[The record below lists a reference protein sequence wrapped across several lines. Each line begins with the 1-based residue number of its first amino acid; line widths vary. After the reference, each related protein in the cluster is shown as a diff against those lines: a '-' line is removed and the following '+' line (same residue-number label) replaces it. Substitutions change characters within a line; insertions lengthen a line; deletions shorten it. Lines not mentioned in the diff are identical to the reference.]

1 MATLGQRLRE
11 EREKRGLSIEHLAAQ
26 TRIHAD
32 YFRAI
37 EQDDTGS
44 LPGGFFYRSFVRQY
58 ARLLELPESVYQPEL
73 DRSLESEIHDASS
86 RGTALP
92 DRQITVPR
100 MPTGR
105 SDPAE
110 ETRRWALRLGALI
123 LAVAA
128 CTGGVVMWQRWP
140 LWTTSEQPMPE
151 APEPP
156 PSQPAPSKSAP
167 AAAQDTAPQEIQPPA
182 ATPAQTEAVPQPE
195 SPAAVAPPAQP
206 SGPVRV
212 ILRATELTWV
222 GVWQGQ
228 KMLFADVI
236 HPGETRGFGS
246 EDRLRVRLGNAGGV
260 TVEWNG
266 RVIPPAGPRGQVR
279 MLDFWA
285 DGYALVQPPAPK
297 SDAPPAQ
304 PESPGN

>member
-11 EREKRGLSIEHLAAQ
+11 AREKRGLSIEHLAAQ

-37 EQDDTGS
+37 ERDDTTS

-58 ARLLELPESVYQPEL
+58 ARLMELPESVYQPEL
-73 DRSLESEIHDASS
+73 DRSLESEIQDVSS
-86 RGTALP
+86 RDTALP
-92 DRQITVPR
+92 ERQISVPR

-105 SDPAE
+105 TDPAE

-123 LAVAA
+123 LAVGA
-128 CTGGVVMWQRWP
+128 CTGGVVVWQRWP
-140 LWTTSEQPMPE
+140 LWTESPASAPE
-151 APEPP
+151 APQSVNPRTAATQAAQTP
-156 PSQPAPSKSAP
+156 RQGGTPAP
-167 AAAQDTAPQEIQPPA
+167 AA
-182 ATPAQTEAVPQPE
+182 
-195 SPAAVAPPAQP
+195 SPAPAEPAPATEGPAPVAAAPAQP
-206 SGPVRV
+206 NGPVRV
-212 ILRATELTWV
+212 ILRATELSWV

-228 KMLFADVI
+228 KVLFGDLI

-246 EDRLRVRLGNAGGV
+246 EDKLRVRLGNAGGV

-266 RVIPPAGPRGQVR
+266 RVIPQPGPRGQVR
-279 MLDFWA
+279 MLDFWS

-297 SDAPPAQ
+297 TDAPPPQAEQ
-304 PESPGN
+304 PAGN

>member
-11 EREKRGLSIEHLAAQ
+11 EREKRGLTIEDLAAQ

-32 YFRAI
+32 YFLAI
-37 EQDDTGS
+37 ECDDTDS

-58 ARLLELPESVYQPEL
+58 ARLMDLPESVYQPEL
-73 DRSLESEIHDASS
+73 DRSLESEIEEAST

-92 DRQITVPR
+92 DRQISVPR

-105 SDPAE
+105 ANPVE
-110 ETRRWALRLGALI
+110 ETRRWAVRLGALI

-128 CTGGVVMWQRWP
+128 CTGGVVVWQRWP
-140 LWTTSEQPMPE
+140 LWHSQPAAAPE
-151 APEPP
+151 APSSARTE
-156 PSQPAPSKSAP
+156 PAPAP
-167 AAAQDTAPQEIQPPA
+167 RT
-182 ATPAQTEAVPQPE
+182 E
-195 SPAAVAPPAQP
+195 SPAPPPATPPATPTIPATEPQPVAAAAPLQP

-228 KMLFADVI
+228 KVLFADVI
-236 HPGETRGFGS
+236 HPGETRGFGA
-246 EDRLRVRLGNAGGV
+246 EDKLRVRLGNAGGV

-266 RVIPPAGPRGQVR
+266 KTIPAPGPTGQVR
-279 MLDFWA
+279 TLDFWA
-285 DGYALVQPPAPK
+285 DGYALVQPPPAK
-297 SDAPPAQ
+297 EDAPPGDGL
-304 PESPGN
+304 SSR

>member
-11 EREKRGLSIEHLAAQ
+11 EREKRGLSIEHLAEQ
-26 TRIHAD
+26 TRIHPD
-32 YFRAI
+32 YFLAI
-37 EQDDTGS
+37 ERDDNSS

-73 DRSLESEIHDASS
+73 DRSLESEIHSASS
-86 RGTALP
+86 RDTALP

-105 SDPAE
+105 SDPGE

-123 LAVAA
+123 LAVSV
-128 CTGGVVMWQRWP
+128 CTGGVVIWQRWP
-140 LWTTSEQPMPE
+140 LWTS
-151 APEPP
+151 
-156 PSQPAPSKSAP
+156 SAP
-167 AAAQDTAPQEIQPPA
+167 AAPEAPPNEPPASTRAASPETPAAVQRQAAEPAPAA
-182 ATPAQTEAVPQPE
+182 ATPAPE
-195 SPAAVAPPAQP
+195 GPAPVAAAPAQP

-212 ILRATELTWV
+212 ILRASELSWV

-228 KMLFADVI
+228 KVLFGALI

-246 EDRLRVRLGNAGGV
+246 EDKLRVRLGNAGGV
-260 TVEWNG
+260 SVEWNG
-266 RVIPPAGPRGQVR
+266 RVIPPPGPRGQVR

-285 DGYALVQPPAPK
+285 DGYALVQPPEPK
-297 SDAPPAQ
+297 ADAPPAQ
-304 PESPGN
+304 P

>member
-11 EREKRGLSIEHLAAQ
+11 ERERRGLSIEHLATQ
-26 TRIHAD
+26 TRIHPD

-37 EQDDTGS
+37 ERDDTAS

-58 ARLLELPESVYQPEL
+58 ARLMELPESAYQAEL
-73 DRSLESEIHDASS
+73 DRSLESEIQDASG
-86 RGTALP
+86 RETALP
-92 DRQITVPR
+92 DRQISVPR

-105 SDPAE
+105 TDPAE
-110 ETRRWALRLGALI
+110 ETRRWAVRLAALI

-128 CTGGVVMWQRWP
+128 CTGGVVIWQRWP
-140 LWTTSEQPMPE
+140 LWTTSRPAVPE
-151 APEPP
+151 TP
-156 PSQPAPSKSAP
+156 PSIPATSTPAPTVAQGPAPAPVETQPPATPAASTETTPPAGTPAPSA
-167 AAAQDTAPQEIQPPA
+167 TA
-182 ATPAQTEAVPQPE
+182 
-195 SPAAVAPPAQP
+195 PAQP

-212 ILRATELTWV
+212 ILRATEMTWV

-228 KMLFADVI
+228 KVLFSDVI

-246 EDRLRVRLGNAGGV
+246 EDKLRVRLGNAGGV

-266 RVIPPAGPRGQVR
+266 RVIPPPGPRGQVR
-279 MLDFWA
+279 TLDFWA

-297 SDAPPAQ
+297 SDAPAQ
-304 PESPGN
+304 PESPMG